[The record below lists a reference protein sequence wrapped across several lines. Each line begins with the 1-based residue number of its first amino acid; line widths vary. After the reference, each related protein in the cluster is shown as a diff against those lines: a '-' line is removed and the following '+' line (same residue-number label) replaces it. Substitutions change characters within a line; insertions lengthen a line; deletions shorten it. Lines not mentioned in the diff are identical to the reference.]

1 MYIKLIFKYTIN
13 NKQMYSPRLY
23 KYRDSYVI
31 YKPTVH
37 TFGSV
42 LLTHTLLVQTHIHDV
57 SAGPASNR

>member
-31 YKPTVH
+31 YKPTVR
-37 TFGSV
+37 FGITYTHSFGTDT
-42 LLTHTLLVQTHIHDV
+42 LT
-57 SAGPASNR
+57 